1 VIVQGNGSDLG
12 NRKSLKGRAKRKL
25 ITQSM
30 VLSLID
36 IANKSGVEDKK
47 RSFWN
52 TYHCQNR
59 IYTADG
65 RMYGTYCKNRFCT
78 LCCSIRKADIINR
91 YLPIVQTWQEPYFL
105 TLTVKSVPYNRLK
118 PVMRSM
124 VTEFRK
130 IIDKYK
136 KVHKRGKGTKLI
148 GIRSLESNFNPVTK
162 TYNPHF
168 HILVASAEMGN
179 ILLNEWV
186 NRGKSGRVNR
196 AAQNIMKVTNNLTI
210 LIELIKYGSKIFT
223 EPDINKKTRVKGRE
237 KLYTAAL
244 NNIFDAMKGFRI
256 FERFGFNLPPN
267 TKEVTG
273 ASLFHNCSEWNYD
286 MKAFGWLNNQGE
298 KLADFVP
305 VPQLIE
311 LLHNGIDNI
320 VC

>member
-1 VIVQGNGSDLG
+1 
-12 NRKSLKGRAKRKL
+12 
-25 ITQSM
+25 M

-36 IANKSGVEDKK
+36 LACEAGDEEKK
-47 RSFWN
+47 KAFWN
-52 TYHCQNR
+52 TYHCQNK
-59 IYTADG
+59 IFTADD
-65 RMYGTYCKNRFCT
+65 RLYGTYCKNRFCT

-91 YLPIVQTWQEPYFL
+91 YLPIVQTWEDPHFL
-105 TLTVKSVPYNRLK
+105 TLTVKSVPYSRLK
-118 PVMRSM
+118 DHMRSM
-124 VTEFRK
+124 VEVFRK

-136 KVHKRGKGTKLI
+136 KRKARGKGTKLI
-148 GIRSLESNFNPVTK
+148 GIRSLESNFNPVKK

-168 HILVASAEMGN
+168 HVLVANAEMGYL
-179 ILLNEWV
+179 LLNEWV
-186 NRGKSGRVNR
+186 SRGKRKRVGRQ
-196 AAQNIMKVTNNLTI
+196 AQNIQKVQDQLSI

-223 EPDINKKTRVKGRE
+223 EPDINKKTSEKGGKR
-237 KLYTAAL
+237 LYTKAL

-298 KLADFVP
+298 KLSDFVP
-305 VPQLIE
+305 VSQLIE
-311 LLHNGIDNI
+311 LLHSGIDNI